1 MTKIMTF
8 NGVDMSKFFRIT
20 DIIRPIGNKR
30 NVSTD
35 NAPLLGV
42 NIQQVKIGEKE
53 HIVKFT
59 MRETDG
65 RALEQ
70 LKHELAGVLNVL
82 EPVKI
87 TYGDEPDKYYLGF
100 PIDDVTTDN
109 IARWLQRSEIKFIIP
124 DGVAHS
130 SAYKNF
136 NSDSNVQTTTDK
148 MVFDLVNNGT
158 VEAFPIIRVKHN
170 AENGYIGLVNNN
182 TAFEMGKREEADTEP
197 VKRSEVL
204 LDFRGDKIADG
215 FARAVK
221 NSSVTNSRWDNI
233 TGTSELTTVDGK
245 KRIKVREQT
254 SGAYNENYGAGLSW
268 EIPAD
273 STGQKGSLND
283 YLFCKL
289 VYQLESIN
297 QCGFIKVAVSD
308 TSGQFLYGIE
318 TYKRYNGLYCGFNV
332 FATDNAGGYNFLK
345 TLLFDSSSDKNTNP
359 FVLSKGQFELQR
371 NDERVQVYYNGSHYD
386 FIVPEIKGKKSAKI
400 HVTIGAFRGKS
411 IISHLYLDELMY
423 RKDFVQASRDIPNR
437 YPIGSNVVINS
448 EDDTVYIDGI
458 AKAGEVVDGSQWL
471 SIPPGNSKLEM
482 YFSSFIKKKPTVTIE
497 FEERWL

>member
-1 MTKIMTF
+1 MTKEMTF
-8 NGVDMSKFFRIT
+8 NGVDMSRFFRIK

-30 NVSTD
+30 SVSTD

-42 NIQQVKIGEKE
+42 NIQQVKRGEKE
-53 HIVKFT
+53 HIIKFDIKT
-59 MRETDG
+59 TNAIEM
-65 RALEQ
+65 EQ
-70 LKHELAGVLNVL
+70 LKHDLAGVLNVL

-87 TYGDEPDKYYLGF
+87 TYGDEPDKYYMGL
-100 PIDDVTTDN
+100 PVDEITPENLT
-109 IARWLQRSEIKFIIP
+109 RWFQRSELKIIIP

-130 SAYKNF
+130 TTLKNF
-136 NSDSNVQTTTDK
+136 DIDTNETSAPDRI
-148 MVFDLVNNGT
+148 VFNLTNTGT
-158 VEAFPIIRVKHN
+158 EPAYPIIRIKHN
-170 AENGYIGLVNNN
+170 SENGYIGVVNNRS
-182 TAFEMGKREEADTEP
+182 AFELGNREEVDTET

-215 FARAVK
+215 FSRAVK
-221 NSSVTNSRWDNI
+221 NSSVTNSPEYL
-233 TGTSELTTVDGK
+233 TGTSELVTVDEK
-245 KRIKVREQT
+245 KRVKLREQ
-254 SGAYNENYGAGLSW
+254 SGGTYNASYSTGLSW

-297 QCGFIKVAVSD
+297 QCGFIKVTVSD
-308 TSGQFLYGIE
+308 TNGQFLYGVE
-318 TYKRYNGLYCGFNV
+318 TYKRYKGLYCGFNV

-359 FVLSKGQFELQR
+359 FALSRGQFELQR

-400 HVTIGAFRGKS
+400 HITIGAFHGKT
-411 IISHLYLDELMY
+411 IIPYLYLDELMY

-437 YPIGSNVVINS
+437 YPTGSNVVINS
-448 EDDTVYIDGI
+448 EDDSVYIDGI
-458 AKAGEVVDGSQWL
+458 SKVSEVVDGSHWPA
-471 SIPPGNSKLEM
+471 IPPGKSQLEL
-482 YFSSFIKKKPTVTIE
+482 YFSRFIKKKPTVTIE
-497 FEERWL
+497 FEERWI

>member
-1 MTKIMTF
+1 MSEVTIRF
-8 NGVDMSKFFRIT
+8 NKTDLRELIEIHDIQRDVGNNRSISIDHAPRI
-20 DIIRPIGNKR
+20 
-30 NVSTD
+30 
-35 NAPLLGV
+35 GV
-42 NIQQVKIGEKE
+42 NIQHQTIDAKYIKVDFSIWSKDRN
-53 HIVKFT
+53 T
-59 MRETDG
+59 
-65 RALEQ
+65 
-70 LKHELAGVLNVL
+70 LKHKLAGIFNVDGPKEL
-82 EPVKI
+82 I
-87 TYGDEPDKYYLGF
+87 FSDEPDKYYLAMV
-100 PIDDVTTDN
+100 IDDISMQESN
-109 IARWLQRSEIKFIIP
+109 GRRSTGSIKFIVP
-124 DGVAHS
+124 DGVSHS
-130 SAYKNF
+130 KAYKNL
-136 NSDSNVQTTTDK
+136 NSDANAQTTADK
-148 MVFDLVNNGT
+148 MIFDITNNGT
-158 VEAFPIIRVKHN
+158 VDSYPIIRVKHN

-182 TAFEMGKREEADTEP
+182 TAFEMGNREEVDAET

-233 TGTSELTTVDGK
+233 TGTSELTIVDGK

-448 EDDTVYIDGI
+448 EDDTVYIDEI

>member
-1 MTKIMTF
+1 MTF
-8 NGVDMSKFFRIT
+8 NGVDMSRFFRIK

-30 NVSTD
+30 SVSTD

-42 NIQQVKIGEKE
+42 NIKQVKRGEKE
-53 HIVKFT
+53 HTIKFDIKT
-59 MRETDG
+59 TNAVEM
-65 RALEQ
+65 EQ
-70 LKHELAGVLNVL
+70 LKHDLAGVLNVL

-87 TYGDEPDKYYLGF
+87 TYGDEPDKYYMGL
-100 PIDDVTTDN
+100 PVDEITPENLT
-109 IARWLQRSEIKFIIP
+109 RWFQRSELKIIIP

-130 SAYKNF
+130 STYNNF
-136 NSDSNVQTTTDK
+136 NSDANAQTTTDK

-182 TAFEMGKREEADTEP
+182 TAFEMGNREEADTET

-204 LDFRGDKIADG
+204 LDFRGDKIAQG
-215 FARAVK
+215 LTQAVK
-221 NSSVTNSRWDNI
+221 NSSVTNGSENLI
-233 TGTSELTTVDGK
+233 GTSELITTGSK
-245 KRIKVREQT
+245 KRVKLREQF
-254 SGAYNENYGAGLSW
+254 SGTYNKSYSTGLSW

-283 YLFCKL
+283 YIFCKL
-289 VYQLESIN
+289 VYQLESIA

-308 TSGQFLYGIE
+308 TAGQFLYGVE
-318 TYKRYNGLYCGFNV
+318 TYKRYNGLDCGFNI
-332 FATDNAGGYNFLK
+332 FATDNNNGYNFLK
-345 TLLFDSSSDKNTNP
+345 TLDFDSSNTNKNP
-359 FVLSKGQFELQR
+359 FTLSRAQFEIKR
-371 NDERVQVYYNGSHYD
+371 NDEKIQVYYNGSYYN
-386 FIVPEIKGKKSAKI
+386 FVVPEIRGKKSAKI
-400 HVTIGAFRGKS
+400 HVTIGAFHGKP
-411 IISHLYLDELMY
+411 IIPHLYLDELMY
-423 RKDFVQASRDIPNR
+423 RKDFVQVSRDIPNR
-437 YPIGSNVVINS
+437 YAMGSTAVINS

-471 SIPPGNSKLEM
+471 SIPPGESKIEM

>member
-1 MTKIMTF
+1 MSEVTMRF
-8 NGVDMSKFFRIT
+8 NKT
-20 DIIRPIGNKR
+20 DLRELIEIHDIQRDIGNNR
-30 NVSTD
+30 SISID
-35 NAPLLGV
+35 QAPRIGV
-42 NIQQVKIGEKE
+42 NIQHQTIDAKYIKVDFSIWSKDRN
-53 HIVKFT
+53 T
-59 MRETDG
+59 
-65 RALEQ
+65 
-70 LKHELAGVLNVL
+70 LKHKLAGIFNVDGPKEL
-82 EPVKI
+82 
-87 TYGDEPDKYYLGF
+87 TFSDEPDKYYLVM
-100 PIDDVTTDN
+100 PIDSISMQETSG
-109 IARWLQRSEIKFIIP
+109 RRSTGSIKFIVP

-130 SAYKNF
+130 TAYKNF
-136 NSDSNVQTTTDK
+136 NSDSNAQTTTDK

-182 TAFEMGKREEADTEP
+182 TAFEMGNREEADTEP

-221 NSSVTNSRWDNI
+221 KSSVTNSRWDNI
-233 TGTSELTTVDGK
+233 TGTSELVTVDGK
-245 KRIKVREQT
+245 KRIKVREQAG
-254 SGAYNENYGAGLSW
+254 GAYNENYGAGLSW

-345 TLLFDSSSDKNTNP
+345 TLLFDASSDKNTNP
-359 FVLSKGQFELQR
+359 FALSKGQFELQR

-400 HVTIGAFRGKS
+400 HVMIGAFHGKP
-411 IISHLYLDELMY
+411 IIPHLYLDELMY
-423 RKDFVQASRDIPNR
+423 RKDFVQVSRDIPNR

-471 SIPPGNSKLEM
+471 SVPPGNSKLEM
-482 YFSSFIKKKPTVTIE
+482 YFSSFIKKHPTVTIE

>member
-1 MTKIMTF
+1 MSEVTMRF
-8 NGVDMSKFFRIT
+8 NKT
-20 DIIRPIGNKR
+20 DLRELIEIHDIQRDIGNNR
-30 NVSTD
+30 SISID
-35 NAPLLGV
+35 QAPRIGV
-42 NIQQVKIGEKE
+42 NIQHQTIDAKYIKVDFSIWSKDRN
-53 HIVKFT
+53 T
-59 MRETDG
+59 
-65 RALEQ
+65 
-70 LKHELAGVLNVL
+70 LKHKLAGIFNVDGL
-82 EPVKI
+82 KEL
-87 TYGDEPDKYYLGF
+87 TFSDEPDKYYLAMV
-100 PIDDVTTDN
+100 IDDISMQESN
-109 IARWLQRSEIKFIIP
+109 GRRSTGSIKFIVP

-136 NSDSNVQTTTDK
+136 NSDANAQSATDK

-182 TAFEMGKREEADTEP
+182 SAFEIGNREEADTET

-204 LDFRGDKIADG
+204 LDFRGDKIAHG
-215 FARAVK
+215 LPHAVQ
-221 NSSVTNSRWDNI
+221 NSSVTNGSENLI
-233 TGTSELTTVDGK
+233 GTSELIKTGSK
-245 KRIKVREQT
+245 KRVKLREQF
-254 SGAYNENYGAGLSW
+254 SGTYNKSYSTGLSW

-283 YLFCKL
+283 YIFCKL
-289 VYQLESIN
+289 VYQLESIA

-308 TSGQFLYGIE
+308 TAGQFLYGVE

-332 FATDNAGGYNFLK
+332 FATNNNGDYNFLN
-345 TLLFDSSSDKNTNP
+345 TLDFDSSSDSNRNP
-359 FVLSKGQFELQR
+359 FTLSRGQFEIKR
-371 NDERVQVYYNGSHYD
+371 NDEKIQVYYNGSYYN
-386 FIVPEIKGKKSAKI
+386 FVVPEIRGKKSAKI
-400 HVTIGAFRGKS
+400 HVTIGAFHGKP
-411 IISHLYLDELMY
+411 IIPHLYLDELMY